1 MGVAILNKLVKL
13 EWRKLKQKSILGE
26 VAIYWFILMLLPVFF
41 IKMVSA
47 HFGQDFDSLFEL
59 TQSIQ
64 RGLVLFGAS
73 MISQVFIEE
82 YKNKT
87 ITLSFGYPISRK
99 KLFLAKVLFIAL
111 FIFMTTIASFL
122 ITGVATYLFNQMW
135 PIIHFSITGSNIVSY
150 LSGMIVGSFSNVLIS
165 FIPLFFFAIWK
176 RATVSTVIC
185 AIVAMNLPNLSSI
198 VHFNH
203 EFIIVIL
210 CSIGVLSLFLSIK
223 TADRIGGI

>member
-1 MGVAILNKLVKL
+1 MNKLIKL

-26 VAIYWFILMLLPVFF
+26 VAIYWFILMSLPVFF
-41 IKMVSA
+41 IQMVSA
-47 HFGQDFDSLFEL
+47 DFGQNFDSLLEL
-59 TQSIQ
+59 IQSIQ

-122 ITGVATYLFNQMW
+122 LTGVATYLLNQVL
-135 PIIHFSITGSNIVSY
+135 PIIHFSITESNIVSY
-150 LSGMIVGSFSNVLIS
+150 FSGMIVGSFIVTLIS

-185 AIVAMNLPNLSSI
+185 AIIAMNLPNLSSI
-198 VHFNH
+198 VHFNN
-203 EFIIVIL
+203 ELIIVAL
-210 CSIGVLSLFLSIK
+210 CSMGALSLFLSIK
-223 TADRIGGI
+223 TANSKGEI

>member
-1 MGVAILNKLVKL
+1 MNKLVKL
-13 EWRKLKQKSILGE
+13 EWIKLKQKSILGE
-26 VAIYWFILMLLPVFF
+26 IVIYLSILMLLPLFF

-47 HFGQDFDSLFEL
+47 DFGQNFDSLFEL
-59 TQSIQ
+59 IKSIQ
-64 RGLVLFGAS
+64 RGMVLLGAS

-111 FIFMTTIASFL
+111 FIFMVTIVSFL
-122 ITGVATYLFNQMW
+122 LTGVATYLLNQVL

-150 LSGMIVGSFSNVLIS
+150 FSGMIVGSFIVTLIS

-185 AIVAMNLPNLSSI
+185 AIIAMNLPNFSPI
-198 VHFNH
+198 FHFNN
-203 EFIIVIL
+203 ELMIVIL
-210 CSIGVLSLFLSIK
+210 CSIGALSVYLSIK
-223 TADRIGGI
+223 TADRIGEI